1 MPITDPIK
9 KQIAVHSLLFMKICR
24 SCGARNP
31 INATKCRRCRS
42 KRLRFKKRE
51 IGK

>member
-9 KQIAVHSLLFMKICR
+9 KQIAVQSLLFMKICR

-31 INATKCRRCRS
+31 IDAKKCRRCRS
-42 KRLRFKKRE
+42 KQLRFKKRE